1 MNQVKIGKFIAA
13 CRKKENLTQLQL
25 AEMLGITDRAVS
37 KWETGKTMPDSAIML
52 QLCDILKITVNDLL
66 SGEVVTMDQY
76 NKEMENKLL
85 ELVKEK
91 ELADKRLLAVEVFIG
106 ITATVVLFAMIFVA
120 AFVQME
126 DWLRIVLI
134 VFGFVLFL
142 AGCFYAVRIEQVA
155 GFYECKA
162 CGHRY
167 VPTYKAVNLAP
178 HMGRTRHMKCPQCNR
193 KTWQK
198 KVLSK
203 EK

>member
-1 MNQVKIGKFIAA
+1 MDQSKIGKFIAA

-25 AEMLGITDRAVS
+25 AEMLNITDRAVS
-37 KWETGKTMPDSAIML
+37 KWETGKTLPDSAIML

-76 NKEMENKLL
+76 NKELENNLL

-91 ELADKRLLAVEVFIG
+91 ELAHKRLLAVEILIG
-106 ITATVVLFAMIFVA
+106 ITATAVLFALIFTA

-126 DWLRIVLI
+126 NWLRFTLI
-134 VFGFVLFL
+134 GFGFVLFL

-167 VPTYKAVNLAP
+167 VPTYKATNLAP
-178 HMGRTRHMKCPQCNR
+178 HMGRTRYMKCPQCNR

>member
-1 MNQVKIGKFIAA
+1 
-13 CRKKENLTQLQL
+13 
-25 AEMLGITDRAVS
+25 
-37 KWETGKTMPDSAIML
+37 
-52 QLCDILKITVNDLL
+52 
-66 SGEVVTMDQY
+66 MDQY

-126 DWLRIVLI
+126 DWLRITLI
-134 VFGFVLFL
+134 AFGFVLFL